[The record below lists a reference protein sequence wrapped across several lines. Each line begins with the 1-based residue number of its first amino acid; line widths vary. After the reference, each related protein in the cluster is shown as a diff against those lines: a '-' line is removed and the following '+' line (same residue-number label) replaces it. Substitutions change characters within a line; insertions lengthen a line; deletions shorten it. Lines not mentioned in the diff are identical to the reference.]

1 MPIKA
6 EQLQNALGRGLAPVY
21 LFGGPEPLLVQECRD
36 QLFAVAREQGFMERE
51 IVHAD
56 ARYDWERLGDSGGTG
71 SLFSS
76 RKIIDLRL
84 PSGKPGQKGSKV
96 LADWNDNADPDTM
109 LVISCDQWDASA
121 RKSKWA
127 SSIDKAGV
135 RVDIW
140 PVGPRELPRW
150 IDQRMK
156 QRGLS
161 PDRGAVLQL
170 ARRLEGNLLA
180 AQQEIDKLVL
190 LKGAGTVTENDILE
204 AVADSARFDA
214 FLLVERMLS
223 GQLAASL
230 RVVNGLE
237 RMGVAVQL
245 LIGALSSELRTLE
258 AFMRATGSGRS
269 EADAFRKLNIWRSRQ
284 PFIKAAAARLDP
296 DTLLDAFSTLSL
308 IDRQGKGRAAGNP
321 WHSLDQLVCRL
332 CA

>member
-6 EQLQNALGRGLAPVY
+6 EQFRGSLDRGLAPVY
-21 LFGGPEPLLVQECRD
+21 LFGGPEALLVQECRD
-36 QLFAVAREQGFMERE
+36 QLFDVAREQGFMERE

-56 ARYDWERLGDSGGTG
+56 ARYDWDALGDTGGTG

-84 PSGKPGQKGSKV
+84 PGGKPGQKGAKV
-96 LADWNDNADPDTM
+96 LANWAGSADPDTM
-109 LVISCDQWDASA
+109 LVISCEQWDASA

-127 SSIDKAGV
+127 SSIDRSGV

-140 PVGPRELPRW
+140 PVGPRELPAW
-150 IDQRMK
+150 IERRMK
-156 QRGLS
+156 QRGLA

-190 LKGAGTVTENDILE
+190 LKGQGAVTENDILE

-214 FLLVERMLS
+214 FLLVERMFS
-223 GQLAASL
+223 GKLAASL
-230 RVVNGLE
+230 RVVNGLQ

-245 LIGALSSELRTLE
+245 LIGALYSELRTLAAYKQAIE
-258 AFMRATGSGRS
+258 NGRS
-269 EADAFRKLNIWRSRQ
+269 ESDAFRKLNIWRSRQ
-284 PFIKAAAARLDP
+284 PFFKAAAARLDYE
-296 DTLLDAFSTLSL
+296 TLLDAFSALSL
-308 IDRQGKGRAAGNP
+308 IDRQGKGRAEGNP
-321 WHSLDQLVCRL
+321 WHGIDRLVCRL
-332 CA
+332 CT